1 MPGPE
6 VHWQFAWA
14 HGAPR
19 VRIRRLT
26 SGAAEIKLMRM
37 TTRVSG
43 HPVTF
48 HFRAESASR
57 VSVFAEGLADR
68 MLSLASPV
76 LSRAALVA
84 DRLPD
89 LAHDRLFEQS
99 IKLARTMAEA
109 ML

>member
-1 MPGPE
+1 M
-6 VHWQFAWA
+6 
-14 HGAPR
+14 
-19 VRIRRLT
+19 RL
-26 SGAAEIKLMRM
+26 M
-37 TTRVSG
+37 TRVGG

-48 HFRAESASR
+48 HFRAESARR

-68 MLSLASPV
+68 MLSLTSPV

-84 DRLPD
+84 HQLPD

-99 IKLARTMAEA
+99 VALARTMAEA